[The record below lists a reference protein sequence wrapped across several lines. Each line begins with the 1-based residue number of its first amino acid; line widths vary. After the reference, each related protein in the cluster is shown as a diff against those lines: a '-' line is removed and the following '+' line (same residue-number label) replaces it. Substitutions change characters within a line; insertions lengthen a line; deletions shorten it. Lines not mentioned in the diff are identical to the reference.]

1 MNGIIIFLF
10 LLQVNVEGRQI
21 LVLLDV
27 EFILRIQTYV
37 NSIYENMINPEK
49 NELVQSA
56 MQSLKNA
63 GQQHKKVKFELA
75 ETSETVENVRG
86 FKLQGV
92 VEKFAV
98 ALLDPEQTVEQVVIL
113 QVYPNCITYYQGLT
127 MITIRPVYSVTSQRM
142 VVRGKQ
148 SYH

>member
-1 MNGIIIFLF
+1 MF
-10 LLQVNVEGRQI
+10 LLQVNVEGWQI
-21 LVLLDV
+21 LVLLNV

-37 NSIYENMINPEK
+37 NSIYENVINPEK

-56 MQSLKNA
+56 MRSLKSA

-113 QVYPNCITYYQGLT
+113 QVYPHCIMYYQGLT
-127 MITIRPVYSVTSQRM
+127 MITIRPAYSVTSQRTA
-142 VVRGKQ
+142 VRGKQ

>member
-1 MNGIIIFLF
+1 MF

-21 LVLLDV
+21 LVLLNV

-37 NSIYENMINPEK
+37 NSIYENVINPEK

-56 MQSLKNA
+56 MQSLKSA
-63 GQQHKKVKFELA
+63 GQQHKKAKFELA
-75 ETSETVENVRG
+75 EITETVENVRG

-113 QVYPNCITYYQGLT
+113 QVYLHCIMYYQGLT
-127 MITIRPVYSVTSQRM
+127 MITIRPAYSVTSQRM
-142 VVRGKQ
+142 AVRSKQ

>member
-1 MNGIIIFLF
+1 MF

-21 LVLLDV
+21 LVLLNV

-37 NSIYENMINPEK
+37 NSIYENVINPEK

-56 MQSLKNA
+56 MQSLKSA

-75 ETSETVENVRG
+75 ETTETVENVRG

-113 QVYPNCITYYQGLT
+113 QVYLHCIMYYQGLT
-127 MITIRPVYSVTSQRM
+127 MITIRPAYSVTSQRM
-142 VVRGKQ
+142 AVRSKQ

>member
-1 MNGIIIFLF
+1 MNRIIIFMF
-10 LLQVNVEGRQI
+10 LLQVNVEARQI

-27 EFILRIQTYV
+27 EFILHIQTYV

-56 MQSLKNA
+56 MQSLKST
-63 GQQHKKVKFELA
+63 GQQHKKVKFEVA
-75 ETSETVENVRG
+75 ESTETVENVRG

-113 QVYPNCITYYQGLT
+113 QVYPHCIMYQGLT
-127 MITIRPVYSVTSQRM
+127 MITNRPVYSVTSQRTA
-142 VVRGKQ
+142 VRGKQ

>member
-1 MNGIIIFLF
+1 MS
-10 LLQVNVEGRQI
+10 LQVNVEGRQI
-21 LVLLDV
+21 LVLLNV

-37 NSIYENMINPEK
+37 NSIYKNVINPEK

-56 MQSLKNA
+56 MQSLKSA
-63 GQQHKKVKFELA
+63 GQQHKKVKFEVA
-75 ETSETVENVRG
+75 ESTETVENVRG

-113 QVYPNCITYYQGLT
+113 QVYLHCIMYYQGLT
-127 MITIRPVYSVTSQRM
+127 MITIRPAYSVISQRTA
-142 VVRGKQ
+142 VRGKQ